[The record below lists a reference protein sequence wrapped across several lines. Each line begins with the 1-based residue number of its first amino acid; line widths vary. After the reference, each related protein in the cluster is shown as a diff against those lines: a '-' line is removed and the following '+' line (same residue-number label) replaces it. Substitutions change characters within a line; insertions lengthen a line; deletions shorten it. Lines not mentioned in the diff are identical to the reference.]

1 MTRSTATKWSEPDE
15 DASGQRPHS
24 QRASESTTQSR
35 DVPSRWRLGLGGHLR
50 VTPQTRAVLR
60 TILVRS
66 CFGYEIMHETGIP
79 SGTVYP
85 ILARLEAAGWIES
98 WNEDARERWLPPRRC
113 YRLTQL
119 GREQLP
125 HEE

>member
-1 MTRSTATKWSEPDE
+1 
-15 DASGQRPHS
+15 
-24 QRASESTTQSR
+24 
-35 DVPSRWRLGLGGHLR
+35 
-50 VTPQTRAVLR
+50 
-60 TILVRS
+60 
-66 CFGYEIMHETGIP
+66 MHETGIP